1 MIIGLVVETYF
12 AQAVV
17 LKKPALVYKSVDTVN
32 PSLAC
37 ILPHGDVA
45 SVFKFGLD
53 GVVLGNHQWIAVY
66 RALHVG
72 VVEVGEG
79 VDERLLFIRLFHKRD
94 EFGKRIAEFGCGQ
107 SALRFYVNHRYKVLV
122 AWPALCHEVL
132 QLLSEVGFGPEKV
145 VRTHFQPILMSQ
157 LYVAFVPRVDA
168 VATFGGFDVHVC
180 HLRVF
185 ADDFP
190 KHLPLIMADVYAVYV
205 VASVFALYVVSFLGI
220 SPKRT

>member
-1 MIIGLVVETYF
+1 
-12 AQAVV
+12 
-17 LKKPALVYKSVDTVN
+17 
-32 PSLAC
+32 
-37 ILPHGDVA
+37 
-45 SVFKFGLD
+45 
-53 GVVLGNHQWIAVY
+53 
-66 RALHVG
+66 
-72 VVEVGEG
+72 
-79 VDERLLFIRLFHKRD
+79 
-94 EFGKRIAEFGCGQ
+94 
-107 SALRFYVNHRYKVLV
+107 
-122 AWPALCHEVL
+122 
-132 QLLSEVGFGPEKV
+132 
-145 VRTHFQPILMSQ
+145 MSQ